1 MTRMPESC
9 ATPLRRGIQGRTT
22 AHRLAAV
29 LGVAAI
35 ALTACATDSTGGAP
49 APGGTTSVKSTPGA
63 PTTVQDD
70 SGAAAP
76 DPTEADTG
84 TTAPGSPAASAV
96 DSPAGTSWDP
106 CSLPESDLAAAGLDT
121 STETRVSG
129 SKYPAC
135 TWQSTDGTFETTI
148 VASGDSMDA
157 VLEPGTF
164 HDLRRTEYY
173 GRQMVVFRSVADSNQ
188 LGCHIATPA
197 GSGSIVFTVR
207 RAKAGTANACH
218 DVQRVGAAL
227 FNSLP

>member
-1 MTRMPESC
+1 MTRTLESC
-9 ATPLRRGIQGRTT
+9 VTPHRRGIQARTT
-22 AHRLAAV
+22 APRIAAV
-29 LGVAAI
+29 LGAAAI
-35 ALTACATDSTGGAP
+35 ALTGCATDSTGGSP
-49 APGGTTSVKSTPGA
+49 APGGTTSVRATAGA
-63 PTTVQDD
+63 PTTAQDD
-70 SGAAAP
+70 SGTAAP
-76 DPTEADTG
+76 DPTEAD
-84 TTAPGSPAASAV
+84 PGGPATSAV
-96 DSPAGTSWDP
+96 DSPAGASWDP
-106 CSLPESDLAAAGLDT
+106 CSLPESDLAAAGLDST
-121 STETRVSG
+121 TETRVSG

-157 VLEPGTF
+157 VLEPGTY

-197 GSGSIVFTVR
+197 ESGSIVFTVR
-207 RAKAGTANACH
+207 RAKPGTANACH